1 MRLVSCHH
9 FFALVC
15 VRFVCCSRVALSSL
29 SQIEAP
35 LSKYAPAGVPQRSK
49 ELEFWSEELRTMAF
63 RVARI
68 VAHNDAVYAPY
79 YRGLL
84 QHLPERR

>member
-1 MRLVSCHH
+1 
-9 FFALVC
+9 
-15 VRFVCCSRVALSSL
+15 
-29 SQIEAP
+29 
-35 LSKYAPAGVPQRSK
+35 
-49 ELEFWSEELRTMAF
+49 MAF